1 MLYNQMVEDAVHF
14 LSKDTVVQAIAR
26 SATKVLSLFIKL
38 PSFNFIHPYNN
49 WSYIVEIAPRCRV
62 VVFL

>member
-1 MLYNQMVEDAVHF
+1 MFYNQMVEDAVHF

-26 SATKVLSLFIKL
+26 SATKVGSFFINL

-49 WSYIVEIAPRCRV
+49 CSHIVKIAQRCQL